1 MPVAKYLKRLVF
13 GRPLASERLEH
24 ERLNKVT
31 ALAVLSSDAISSV
44 AYATDQILAV
54 LAVLGAMALQFVV
67 PISAVIV
74 GLLVLVTLCA
84 IAGDQ
89 LNYFVGRQAGQ
100 ALYSRP
106 DSFLFKKKHL
116 ERAHAF
122 YETYGVKTI
131 IIARFVPI
139 VRTFCPAVAGAAR
152 MTYRT
157 YLTFD
162 IIGGVLW
169 VFSTVL
175 GGFFLG
181 RSVPNVNEH
190 LHIVIAAVVFLSL
203 LPAIIEALR
212 HRKSARPPTP
222 VAAVRPLPDEE

>member
-1 MPVAKYLKRLVF
+1 MFESLRHLFHTLSDVEGLIRA
-13 GRPLASERLEH
+13 GGLAIVCAIIFTETGLFLGFFLPGDSL
-24 ERLNKVT
+24 LVT
-31 ALAVLSSDAISSV
+31 AG
-44 AYATDQILAV
+44 ILAAAGH
-54 LAVLGAMALQFVV
+54 LSL
-67 PISAVIV
+67 V

-89 LNYFVGRQAGQ
+89 HNYFVGRQAGQ